1 MRSAFVVFA
10 LCLLLIAPLA
20 VSAQTPGQNTN
31 MVSGTQY
38 PGGDPYLQR
47 QNEPS
52 VAISTRNP
60 RHILAGANDYR
71 TVDLP
76 VADVLPGSEVTGD
89 AWLGVFKSFDGGQ
102 TWTSTLLPGYPQ
114 DTTAVGFASPLKGFK
129 TAADPTVRPG
139 TNGTF
144 YYSGIAFNR
153 GTNVGV
159 VFVARYID
167 LNNKENGSAV
177 QGKDAIAYLGAAT
190 VDHGTAGQFLDKPTI
205 AVDVPRGN
213 ATCTFQVPQG
223 GTTVSQTIP
232 AGNIYLAYTVLVGND
247 INIRTKL
254 YVARSTD
261 CGMTWG
267 QPSKLSEG
275 LPVNQGSVVAIDPTT
290 GYVYVAWRGFATN
303 NTPNTIN
310 IARSTDGGASY
321 TKAQTIASLPSYNS
335 ATPAAAA
342 FFDQGTTST
351 SFRTNAFPTMT
362 VDASGRVYVAWS
374 QRGVGPGGDARVVV
388 TSSSDFVTWSAPQAA
403 DNAALSD
410 DFGGTF
416 TRGHQFMPTLTFS
429 DGRLML
435 LYYDERFDHTI
446 GLFTPNQPFAPG
458 TGGRF
463 YTEKRDP
470 RGEAVSNPAA
480 VYTPF
485 VSDAGLTQM
494 RHTVELR
501 VAQASPAAAPAFN
514 SVRLSQYK

>member
-1 MRSAFVVFA
+1 MRSRFVLSALLFVAASFAAF
-10 LCLLLIAPLA
+10 
-20 VSAQTPGQNTN
+20 SQTPGQNTN

-71 TVDLP
+71 TVDLQ
-76 VADVLPGSEVTGD
+76 VGDVLPGSEVTGD

-102 TWTSTLLPGYPQ
+102 TWSSTLLPGYPQ
-114 DTTAVGFASPLKGFK
+114 DTTAVGSASPLKGFK

-167 LNNKENGSAV
+167 LNNKENGNAT
-177 QGKDAIAYLGAAT
+177 QGKDAIAYLGPAT
-190 VDHGTAGQFLDKPTI
+190 IDRGTAGQFLDKPTI
-205 AVDVPRGN
+205 AVDVPRGS
-213 ATCTFQVPQG
+213 ATCTFQVPQN
-223 GTTVSQTIP
+223 GTSVPQTIP

-261 CGMTWG
+261 CGVTWG

-310 IARSTDGGASY
+310 IARSTDGGATY
-321 TKAQTIASLPSYNS
+321 TKAQTIASLPSYSSPN
-335 ATPAAAA
+335 PAAAT
-342 FFDQGTTST
+342 FFDQGTTAT

-374 QRGVGPGGDARVVV
+374 QRGVGPGGDARIVV
-388 TSSSDFVTWSAPQAA
+388 TSSSDFLTWTPAQAA

-446 GLFTPNQPFAPG
+446 GLFTPTHPTTKAFAPAAD
-458 TGGRF
+458 GRF

-485 VSDAGLTQM
+485 VS
-494 RHTVELR
+494 
-501 VAQASPAAAPAFN
+501 
-514 SVRLSQYK
+514 